1 MNTSLGPNT
10 SSVRAFI
17 AQLPALSPEQ
27 IDLVTRAWTQVTSRN
42 RAEAWAR
49 LCRVTTRQERM
60 RILAAASLA
69 RREAMDVAGRLDR
82 PDWAFWAAAH
92 DAAAG
97 IAAGDRI
104 GRHCHALTAPFA
116 MVMPSLG
123 QYPDHPRHAPIA
135 ALGGDWP
142 QRTVLRKGA

>member
-27 IDLVTRAWTQVTSRN
+27 IDLVTRAWKQVTSRD
-42 RAEAWAR
+42 RAEAWTR
-49 LCRVTTRQERM
+49 LCRVTTRQERR
-60 RILAAASLA
+60 RIMAAASLA
-69 RREAMDVAGRLDR
+69 RRAAMEVTRRLDR
-82 PDWAFWAAAH
+82 PDWVFWAAAH

-97 IAAGDRI
+97 IATGDRI
-104 GRHCHALTAPFA
+104 DRHYHTLTAPFA

-123 QYPDHPRHAPIA
+123 QYLDHPRHAPIA

-142 QRTVLRKGA
+142 QRDVLRKGA

>member
-27 IDLVTRAWTQVTSRN
+27 IDLVTRAWKQVTSRD
-42 RAEAWAR
+42 RAEAWIR
-49 LCRVTTRQERM
+49 LCRVTTRQERR
-60 RILAAASLA
+60 RIMAAASLA

-82 PDWAFWAAAH
+82 PDWAFWAAAY

-104 GRHCHALTAPFA
+104 DRHYHALTAPFA

-123 QYPDHPRHAPIA
+123 QYPDHPRHAPA
-135 ALGGDWP
+135 GAMSNDRPQQPLLG
-142 QRTVLRKGA
+142 KGA